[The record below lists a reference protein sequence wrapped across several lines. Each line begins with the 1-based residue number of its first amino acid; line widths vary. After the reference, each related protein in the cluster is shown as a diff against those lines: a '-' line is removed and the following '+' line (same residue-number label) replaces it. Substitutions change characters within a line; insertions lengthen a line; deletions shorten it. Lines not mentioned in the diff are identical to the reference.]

1 MMTYSTRF
9 APSPTGYLHLGHAF
23 SALTA
28 FEAARAHDGI
38 FILRLEDIDH
48 TRCRPDYEQAIYDDL
63 RWLGLEWP
71 EPVLRQSEHMAD
83 YQAALERLKG
93 MGLVYPCYKTR
104 KELMLEALSAPQD
117 TTPLP
122 PADTPMDRE
131 PAWRLA
137 VAEAR
142 EYLGS
147 RWQGLGF
154 EEQGG
159 GPNGEHGWQAADPS
173 INGDVVLARKDVGI
187 AYHLAVVVDDARQGV
202 THIHRGH
209 DLFEA
214 THTQVLLQ
222 ALLGLPTPQYH
233 HHALLLDDTGQR
245 LAKRKGSK
253 SLRDLR
259 EDGMSPQAIKS
270 LIAISAKA

>member
-1 MMTYSTRF
+1 MHYITRF
-9 APSPTGYLHLGHAF
+9 APSPTGYLHPGHAF
-23 SALTA
+23 SALNA
-28 FEAARAHDGI
+28 YDAAKFHTGT
-38 FILRLEDIDH
+38 FILRIEDIDH
-48 TRCRPDYEQAIYDDL
+48 TRCRSEYEQAIYDDL
-63 RWLGLEWP
+63 RWLGIDWP

-117 TTPLP
+117 TPVLP
-122 PADTPMDRE
+122 PADTPLDRE

-137 VAEAR
+137 VTEAR
-142 EYLGS
+142 DYLGS
-147 RWQGLGF
+147 RWDELGF
-154 EEQGG
+154 EEQGH
-159 GPNGEHGWQAADPS
+159 GPKGEHGWQIADPF

-187 AYHLAVVVDDARQGV
+187 AYHLAVVVDDARQGI

-209 DLFEA
+209 DLLEA

-253 SLRDLR
+253 SIRDLR
-259 EDGMSPQAIKS
+259 SGGMSPADIKA
-270 LIAISAKA
+270 LIVGTAKA

>member
-1 MMTYSTRF
+1 MTYITRF

-28 FEAARAHDGI
+28 FEAARRHGGA

-48 TRCRPDYEQAIYDDL
+48 TRCRLEYEQAIYDDL
-63 RWLGLEWP
+63 RWLELDWP

-83 YQAALERLKG
+83 YQSALERLKS

-117 TTPLP
+117 TPPLP
-122 PADTPMDRE
+122 PADAPLDRE
-131 PAWRLA
+131 PAWRLSL
-137 VAEAR
+137 AEACD
-142 EYLGS
+142 YLGS
-147 RWQGLGF
+147 RWGGLGF
-154 EEQGG
+154 EEQGR
-159 GPNGEHGWQAADPS
+159 GPHDEHGWQVADPQV
-173 INGDVVLARKDVGI
+173 NGDVVLARKDVGI
-187 AYHLAVVVDDARQGV
+187 AYHLAVVVDDARQGI

-233 HHALLLDDTGQR
+233 HHALLLDETGQR

-253 SLRDLR
+253 SLADLR
-259 EDGMSPQAIKS
+259 KEGANLESIKRLLS
-270 LIAISAKA
+270 VNPV